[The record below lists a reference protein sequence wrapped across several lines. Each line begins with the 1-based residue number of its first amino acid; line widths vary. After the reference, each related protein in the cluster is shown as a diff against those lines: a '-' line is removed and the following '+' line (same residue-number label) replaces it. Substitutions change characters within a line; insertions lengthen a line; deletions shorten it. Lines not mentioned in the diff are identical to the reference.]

1 MHVHLDA
8 VGGVAGDMFLAAL
21 LDARPELEAGV
32 QQAVRAAGLPDDWT
46 MELRPHEGSALTGR
60 QFHVAGPHSGH
71 HGHGHHHDG
80 HHHHH
85 EGQAPHTFRDIRAAI
100 TASTLSE
107 TVKDRAIAIFA
118 LLAEA
123 EGAVHGKDP
132 EEVHFHEIADWD
144 SLADIVGA
152 AYVIDALGAESWSVS
167 VLPLGSGRV
176 KTAHGILPVPAPAT
190 ARLLEGFDL
199 ADDGVPGER
208 ITPTGAAIL
217 RHLRPARAVPASG
230 AKLEV
235 TGIGFGTKVL
245 DGVPNI
251 LRVLL
256 FDGDAAET
264 AGAAAAGSVGVIEFE
279 VDDQTPEDLAVGVE
293 NIRGGADVL
302 DVLQMPVFGKKGRL
316 AVSVRVLCRPDAI
329 ARVAEACFAET
340 TTIGLRWHVAQRLE
354 LPREAGERD
363 GVRIKVIDRPG
374 VGMTVKAEMD
384 DIAGIEGG
392 HERRRRARA
401 AAEQGETAAT
411 TNGTTEKTT

>member
-8 VGGVAGDMFLAAL
+8 VGGVAGDMFLAAV
-21 LDARPELEAGV
+21 LDARPEFEAGV
-32 QQAVRAAGLPDDWT
+32 REAVRAAGLPEDWRV
-46 MELRPHEGSALTGR
+46 ELRAHQGSALTGR
-60 QFHVAGPHSGH
+60 QFDVAGPKTS
-71 HGHGHHHDG
+71 GHGHHH
-80 HHHHH
+80 HTH
-85 EGQAPHTFRDIRAAI
+85 APHTFRDIRAAI
-100 TASTLSE
+100 AASTL
-107 TVKDRAIAIFA
+107 TDGVKERAIAIFA

-152 AYVIDALGAESWSVS
+152 AYVIDALGATSWSVS

-217 RHLRPARAVPASG
+217 RHLGPDRNVPRAGVRLA
-230 AKLEV
+230 A

-251 LRVLL
+251 LRALL
-256 FDGDAAET
+256 FEGDATESKGEAV
-264 AGAAAAGSVGVIEFE
+264 AGSVGVIEFE
-279 VDDQTPEDLAVGVE
+279 IDDQTPEDLAVGLE
-293 NIRGGADVL
+293 NLRAGADVL
-302 DVLQMPVFGKKGRL
+302 DVLQMPAFGKKGRM
-316 AVSVRVLCRPDAI
+316 AVSVRVLCRPEAVR
-329 ARVAEACFAET
+329 AVATACFAET

-354 LPREAGERD
+354 LPRNAGERD

-374 VGMTVKAEMD
+374 VGLTVKAEMD
-384 DIAGIEGG
+384 DIAGVKGG
-392 HERRRRARA
+392 QEARRKARA
-401 AAEQGETAAT
+401 AAEQGTAAK
-411 TNGTTEKTT
+411 TNGKIEKTTT

>member
-21 LDARPELEAGV
+21 LDARPDLEAGV
-32 QQAVRAAGLPDDWT
+32 QKAVRAAGLPDDWT

-60 QFHVAGPHSGH
+60 QFHVAGPHKGH
-71 HGHGHHHDG
+71 HGHDHHHHG

-100 TASTLSE
+100 TASALSE
-107 TVKDRAIAIFA
+107 TVKERAIAIFA

-132 EEVHFHEIADWD
+132 EDVHFHEIADWD

-152 AYVIDALGAESWSVS
+152 AHVIDALGAASWSVS

-217 RHLRPARAVPASG
+217 RHLGPARAVPAAG
-230 AKLEV
+230 AKLSA

-256 FDGDAAET
+256 FDGENAET

-279 VDDQTPEDLAVGVE
+279 VDDQTPEDLAVGLE

-316 AVSVRVLCRPDAI
+316 AVSVRVLCRPDAVGRI
-329 ARVAEACFAET
+329 AEACFAET
-340 TTIGLRWHVAQRLE
+340 TTIGLRWHLARRLE
-354 LPREAGERD
+354 LRREAVTAAGTR
-363 GVRIKVIDRPG
+363 VKVIDRAG
-374 VGMTVKAEMD
+374 EGRTAKAEMD
-384 DIAGIEGG
+384 HIAATEGG
-392 HERRRRARA
+392 HAARDRVRRTAQ
-401 AAEQGETAAT
+401 AEALDRNDNDETDA
-411 TNGTTEKTT
+411 